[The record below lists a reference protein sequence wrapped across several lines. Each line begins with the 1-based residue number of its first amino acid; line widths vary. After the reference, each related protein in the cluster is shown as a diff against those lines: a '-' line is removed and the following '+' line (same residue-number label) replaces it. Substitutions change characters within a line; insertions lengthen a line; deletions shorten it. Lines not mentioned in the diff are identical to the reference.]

1 MTIDGTFTWVF
12 GWPSDPKMTRDT
24 LKTMELGWLIK
35 TDDSEYSTEKVNYKY
50 YIVQQCQVQVMYSKV
65 ESSKSTV
72 ESNTSTEPCD

>member
-50 YIVQQCQVQVMYSKV
+50 YSTKDKWPRK
-65 ESSKSTV
+65 EGTPSSQ
-72 ESNTSTEPCD
+72 NYWRWDFINA